1 MPSFLEDC
9 HAIKQVYIRYC
20 EIVDLK
26 DFDRMVEVFTED
38 TVGDYTSLRPGDRRD
53 GVRPLIERMHL
64 NLGKGSNCGP
74 THHNVGNFRISV
86 DGDTARAKVYYYA
99 LHRGLGR
106 FEGALYSMWGQYD
119 DELVRTADGWRVKKR
134 LYQSMLRDGPMV
146 TSRD

>member
-9 HAIKQVYIRYC
+9 HAIRQVYIRYC

-38 TVGDYTSLRPGDRRD
+38 TVGDYTSLRPGDLRI
-53 GVRPLIERMHL
+53 GIRPLIDRMHM
-64 NLGKGSNCGP
+64 NLGKGSNCGA
-74 THHNVGNFRISV
+74 THHNVGNFRIQV
-86 DGDTARAKVYYYA
+86 DGDRARAKVYYYA

-106 FEGALYSMWGQYD
+106 FAGALYSMWGQYD